1 MIKIYKI
8 AVLTTD
14 CEVVCIEHAWCMHI
28 NTAETT
34 NTETHIK
41 ICMRMQKLMPRLG
54 KQYRSS
60 WGKKVKGTQQQSV
73 ACVKGTC
80 LPRFKLKIT
89 RLVLGTD
96 DKNIVPSK
104 QFVIKSINDLIYILY
119 TVSITHAFFI
129 CSFPCFSL
137 TSRKCLW
144 CNRQNDRSSVS
155 YITGQR

>member
-1 MIKIYKI
+1 M
-8 AVLTTD
+8 
-14 CEVVCIEHAWCMHI
+14 HAH
-28 NTAETT
+28 AKT
-34 NTETHIK
+34 NAQIGEAIPV
-41 ICMRMQKLMPRLG
+41 KL
-54 KQYRSS
+54 
-60 WGKKVKGTQQQSV
+60 GKKVKGTQQQSV

-104 QFVIKSINDLIYILY
+104 RFVIKSINDLIYILY

-137 TSRKCLW
+137 TSRKCL
-144 CNRQNDRSSVS
+144 
-155 YITGQR
+155 